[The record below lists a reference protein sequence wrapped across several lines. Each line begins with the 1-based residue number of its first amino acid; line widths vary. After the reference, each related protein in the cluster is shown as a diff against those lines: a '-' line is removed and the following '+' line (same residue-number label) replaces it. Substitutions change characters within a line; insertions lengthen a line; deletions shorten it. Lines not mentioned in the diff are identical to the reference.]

1 MSVEIELGSTRPVVT
16 LEAWSLAPV
25 WSSLGRGVALEVK
38 NFRRRAKMENTF
50 VCLIKREVLLL
61 SVRTAIWEKANTRL
75 QTVLQKSRKF
85 VRKNLHDV
93 GIQ

>member
-1 MSVEIELGSTRPVVT
+1 M
-16 LEAWSLAPV
+16 EAWSLAPT
-25 WSSLGRGVALEVK
+25 WSMGHEVALEVM
-38 NFRRRAKMENTF
+38 NFRRRAKPENTF
-50 VCLIKREVLLL
+50 ACLIKREVLL